1 MRRVAIMAT
10 AAAAWVLAAVAA
22 AAPAGLSLELRQGTD
37 LSISAAPA
45 DVRVIGLAGRLWRL
59 PAAGGDAVA
68 ITPAGE
74 YARRPALSP
83 DGRLLAYEALR
94 DGHFQLMLANA
105 DGSEPQQLTS
115 GPWHH
120 LAPAWSP
127 DGQRLAMAANRSGD
141 FSIWLVQRDSGAL
154 AQISFDRGDELDPAW
169 DPVGEGLAY
178 VSDAGGRSALV
189 LRTPTQPRR
198 VLVDG
203 SQRLRAP
210 AWRPDGSVIS
220 YVAADSQGGRLNMVI
235 LSAPPV
241 IKPMVRGENAFA
253 TPIAWIDRS
262 HFLYAANGQLRQR
275 VFGALGV
282 TDLPFRASIEVRKA
296 PEPLPRRLPDGGENR
311 PVRGLGGLATLP
323 DGHLVVSALGDLW
336 ELDRDGGLVR
346 AITQD
351 VFADSD
357 PATSRDGRWLAFT
370 SDRSGSPQVWLMDL
384 ANRSSRVLT
393 AEAGGASE
401 PAPDATAGRIAY
413 LAGEPGSARRSL
425 KLLTLAD
432 GKVAEIATGLVAAG
446 TPAWS
451 PDDGQLALVQDD
463 GGIRRLLL
471 FAPVAG
477 STVRR
482 VTLPEPAAAA
492 GRNELAWSPDGKSI
506 AIASAAGIRELPVLA
521 NGLVGA
527 DWRPRHDGP
536 VQLLRWA
543 SSPGELLFADA
554 QGLASSTP
562 DTATRRL
569 PVALSWRAAQGSGRT
584 VIRAGRLF
592 DGIGDGYR
600 FDQQIVIEGNRIT
613 AVGPWADAD
622 AATAGAT
629 VIDARNQT
637 VVPGLIDL
645 ALQLPDSAGAST
657 GRRLLAF
664 GITTAQVVAASGTE
678 LAGLTERWQA
688 HVAGPRLLRSPERCN
703 DTTATAGSGEDGMD
717 GAQRLC
723 PALVMPDGAAPLAAA
738 PALPVWSSSWLAAA
752 SGQVTAI
759 SPFRA
764 NGQRPDTVFPVL
776 LSPYQ
781 DAIDVMLRSGT
792 ALVPDLAGRGL
803 PVLAEDQPGLFMAPQ
818 YLALAGAGERQAL
831 AGRWQALMAAEGQS
845 RRAWLR
851 DAQRLLG
858 RYVAGGGR
866 IGAASGSPAVP
877 YGLGLHAELRL
888 MAGAGLPAAAV
899 LRAAT
904 GDAARMLGLQEEIGS
919 LAAGRRADLLVVDGD
934 PLASLDQLLAIR
946 TIMLDGA
953 LRPAATLLPEAGPAV
968 ALEKFTPAP
977 APAKTKR
984 RNPAR

>member
-10 AAAAWVLAAVAA
+10 AAAAWVLAAVAV

-45 DVRVIGLAGRLWRL
+45 DARVIGLAGRLWRL
-59 PAAGGDAVA
+59 PAVGGDAVA
-68 ITPAGE
+68 LTAAGE

-105 DGSEPQQLTS
+105 DGSEPRQLTS

-141 FSIWLVQRDSGAL
+141 FSIWLYQRDSGAL

-220 YVAADSQGGRLNMVI
+220 YVAAGSQGGRLNMVI

-241 IKPMVRGENAFA
+241 IKPMVRGENAFG

-262 HFLYAANGQLRQR
+262 HFLYAADGQLRQR
-275 VFGALGV
+275 SFGALGV
-282 TDLPFRASIEVRKA
+282 TDLPFRAGIEVRRA

-311 PVRGLGGLATLP
+311 PVRGLAGLATLP

-336 ELDRDGGLVR
+336 ELDQDGGLVR

-351 VFADSD
+351 LFADSD

-393 AEAGGASE
+393 AEPGSAGE
-401 PAPDATAGRIAY
+401 PAPDAAAGRIAY
-413 LAGEPGSARRSL
+413 LAGEPGSASRSL

-432 GKVAEIATGLVAAG
+432 GQVAEIATGLVAAG
-446 TPAWS
+446 APVWS
-451 PDDGQLALVQDD
+451 PDDSQLALVQDD

-477 STVRR
+477 GTPRR

-527 DWRPRHDGP
+527 DWRSRHDGP

-543 SSPGELLFADA
+543 SSSGELLFADA
-554 QGLASSTP
+554 QGLASSAP
-562 DTATRRL
+562 GAATRRL

-600 FDQQIVIEGNRIT
+600 FDQQIVIEGNRIA
-613 AVGPWADAD
+613 AVGPWADA
-622 AATAGAT
+622 AATGAT

-645 ALQLPDSAGAST
+645 ALQLPDTAGAGP
-657 GRRLLAF
+657 GRLLLAF

-678 LAGLTERWQA
+678 LAGLSERWQA
-688 HVAGPRLLRSPERCN
+688 HAAGPRLLRSPEWCN
-703 DTTATAGSGEDGMD
+703 GATAAARSDDDGMD

-759 SPFRA
+759 SPFRTG
-764 NGQRPDTVFPVL
+764 GQRPDAVFPVL

-781 DAIDVMLRSGT
+781 DAMDVMLRSGT

-803 PVLAEDQPGLFMAPQ
+803 PVLAEDQSGLLMAPQ
-818 YLALAGAGERQAL
+818 YLALASVQERQAL

-851 DAQRLLG
+851 ETQRLLG

-899 LRAAT
+899 LRSAT
-904 GDAARMLGLQEEIGS
+904 SEAARLLGLQEDIGS
-919 LAAGRRADLLVVDGD
+919 LAPGRRADLLIIDGD

-953 LRPAATLLPEAGPAV
+953 ARPAAALLPETGPAM

-977 APAKTKR
+977 APAKAKR
-984 RNPAR
+984 RNRTR